1 MNETTSAAEAVGQHY
16 ELAMMLEARRRTRQA
31 IERIAAGIAPGMLEE
46 AAMDHARQVLK
57 EAQMVRGWHGIHV
70 RFGLNTLKPFGVPSE
85 PGVVLQQNDIFFID
99 IGPVWQKW
107 EGDGGE
113 TFVVGND
120 PQMHQAKRA
129 VREVFDRVRAKWL
142 SDRVSGQELY
152 RYAEAQARSLGWE
165 LNLHMSGHRL
175 ADFPHAALHKG
186 SLADAPFSPSN
197 ALWVLE
203 IQIRHPERAFSA
215 FYEDLLLDP

>member
-1 MNETTSAAEAVGQHY
+1 MGPVNAEAVGQHY
-16 ELAMMLEARRRTRQA
+16 DLAMMLETRSRTRQA
-31 IERIAAGIAPGMLEE
+31 IERIAAGIQPGMLEE
-46 AAMDHARQVLK
+46 TAVEYARQVLK

-70 RFGLNTLKPFGVPSE
+70 RFGPNTLKPFGVPSE
-85 PGVVLQQNDIFFID
+85 PGVRLRDNDIFFID

-107 EGDGGE
+107 EGDGGD

-120 PQMHQAKRA
+120 PQMHQAKQA
-129 VREVFDRVRAKWL
+129 VREVFNRVRAKWL
-142 SDRVSGQELY
+142 ADRVSGQDLY
-152 RYAEAQARSLGWE
+152 QYAAAQARSLGWE

-203 IQIRHPERAFSA
+203 IQIRHPERPFSA